1 MLKYEGS
8 TKALEASRLIEE
20 SRYLAFSGLRVHF
33 RLAKPEDAVK
43 NRMLFLSSPLINT
56 FHWRKLLPELT
67 ELQCLCVLADL
78 PGFGLSDAEAPQ
90 AQSVKSNM
98 LWGILDH
105 VDRDTDAPMS
115 MWHLMGH
122 GSACSTIL
130 RMAAMYPDS
139 VKSQIH
145 VCPTFTLPP
154 AENRGDPGRWYDVH
168 IANPQRFHRLIEHYA
183 GYPMDDY
190 IVDRMRRPLTRP
202 GMRRTFEKLLKS
214 AAQPP
219 SQGMG
224 FCPTMAL
231 VGRMDPLLDDV
242 RQEQMAALLPDAE
255 THNIRSAGHFPMET
269 HSKAMRDYLRGWLRY
284 ND

>member
-1 MLKYEGS
+1 MN
-8 TKALEASRLIEE
+8 EE
-20 SRYLAFSGLRVHF
+20 SRDLSFSGLRVHY
-33 RLAKPEDAVK
+33 RLVCPDGPVK
-43 NRMLFLSSPLINT
+43 NRMLMLSSPLINT

-67 ELQCLCVLADL
+67 ELGCLCVLVDL
-78 PGFGLSDAEAPQ
+78 PGFGLSDPGAPQ
-90 AQSVKSNM
+90 AQSVRANM
-98 LWGILDH
+98 IWGILDS
-105 VDRDTDAPMS
+105 VDADTDAPMS

-122 GSACSTIL
+122 GFACATLL

-145 VCPTFTLPP
+145 VSPTFSLNV
-154 AENRGDPGRWYDVH
+154 AEGRGDPGRWYDVH
-168 IANPQRFHRLIEHYA
+168 IGSPQRFRRMIEHYA

-190 IVDRMRRPLTRP
+190 IVDRMRRPLARD
-202 GMRRTFEKLLKS
+202 GVRRSFEKLFAS

-231 VGRMDPLLDDV
+231 VGGRDPLIDEE
-242 RQEQMAALLPDAE
+242 RQAQIDALLPDAE
-255 THNIRSAGHFPMET
+255 MHNIRSAGHFPMET
-269 HSKAMRDYLRGWLRY
+269 HSKAMRDYLRGWLKY